1 MSLIVGNIGQFDGTI
16 EQWSSYSERFE
27 YFVLVNY
34 IDEDN
39 IVLKVFSVMGPKTC
53 NLLVSLLHPDRTG
66 NKTYGDNIHST
77 CCCKDMDCPACGIKG
92 HQTSTCCC
100 KDMDCPACGIKGGLK

>member
-1 MSLIVGNIGQFDGTI
+1 MSGIVGNIGQFDGTI

-34 IDEDN
+34 MVEDN
-39 IVLKVFSVMGPKTC
+39 IVLKVFSVMGPKTS

-66 NKTYGDNIHST
+66 NKAYGDIVE
-77 CCCKDMDCPACGIKG
+77 ILKG
-92 HQTSTCCC
+92 HVSPEPLVNTERFRLSSSVT
-100 KDMDCPACGIKGGLK
+100 